1 MKILLKT
8 DMDSVRT
15 VPLSISL
22 EGRIKGGEV
31 ELKDDQAT
39 IRTLFEELSREY
51 SREKVMSID
60 PEINEGGPFEYLLM
74 VNDSAWEFLSECLER
89 KLKEGDKVTITMGL
103 RMAGGG

>member
-1 MKILLKT
+1 VKILVKT
-8 DMDSVRT
+8 DIDSVKT

-39 IRTLFEELSREY
+39 IRTLFEELSRGN
-51 SREKVMSID
+51 SGEKVMSID
-60 PEINEGGPFEYLLM
+60 PEINEGGPFEYLVM
-74 VNDSAWEFLSECLER
+74 VNDGDWEFLSECQET

>member
-1 MKILLKT
+1 MKILVKT
-8 DMDSVRT
+8 DIDSVKT

-39 IRTLFEELSREY
+39 IRTLFEELSRGN
-51 SREKVMSID
+51 SGEKVMSID
-60 PEINEGGPFEYLLM
+60 PEINEGGPFEYLVM
-74 VNDSAWEFLSECLER
+74 VNDGDWEFLSKCQET

>member
-1 MKILLKT
+1 MKILVKT
-8 DMDSVRT
+8 DIDSVKT

-39 IRTLFEELSREY
+39 IRTLFEELSRGN
-51 SREKVMSID
+51 SGEKVMSID
-60 PEINEGGPFEYLLM
+60 PEINEGGPFEYLVM
-74 VNDSAWEFLSECLER
+74 VNDGAWEFLSECLET

>member
-1 MKILLKT
+1 MKILVKT
-8 DMDSVRT
+8 DIDSVKT

-39 IRTLFEELSREY
+39 IRTLFEELSRGN
-51 SREKVMSID
+51 SGEKVMSID
-60 PEINEGGPFEYLLM
+60 PEINEGGPFEYLVM
-74 VNDSAWEFLSECLER
+74 VNDGDWEFLSECQET

>member
-1 MKILLKT
+1 M
-8 DMDSVRT
+8 T

-39 IRTLFEELSREY
+39 IRTLFEELSMGYPGEN
-51 SREKVMSID
+51 VMSIA
-60 PEINEGGPFEYLLM
+60 PEINQGEPFEYLVM
-74 VNDSAWEFLSECLER
+74 VNNGAWKYLSECQEE
-89 KLKEGDKVTITMGL
+89 KLKKGDKVTITMGL